1 MVALLE
7 AHQQLHHEQC
17 GQRTRLIVGQ
27 RYIICPC
34 WRPLNPPG
42 SVFVPRH
49 AWKDGTWRCYNMQH
63 RWDCDDMN
71 QLRQGW
77 AGRIITAQSVST
89 SGRSIWAENNN
100 GRRGLCVNQQFLQP
114 TDLMDLH
121 YLIESMGHPA
131 TLNADGEETCPADAR
146 TITVRVASYEEARV
160 RLNAIFAAD
169 LNAWGNR
176 ESIICCLSG
185 S

>member
-7 AHQQLHHEQC
+7 AHTRIHHEGC
-17 GQRTRLIVGQ
+17 GQQTRLIVGQ

-42 SVFVPRH
+42 SVFVPKR
-49 AWKDGTWRCYNMQH
+49 AWRNGTWRLNIQH
-63 RWDCDDMN
+63 HWSCDDMN
-71 QLRQGW
+71 RLRKGW
-77 AGRIITAQSVST
+77 SGTIITAQSISI
-89 SGRSIWAENNN
+89 SGRSIWAENSG
-100 GRRGLCVNQQFLQP
+100 GRRGLCVNQQYLQP

-121 YLIESMGHPA
+121 YLIESNGHPA
-131 TLNADGEETCPADAR
+131 TLDADGEETCPEDTR
-146 TITVRVASYEEARV
+146 KISLRVASYEEARI

-176 ESIICCLSG
+176 ESIICCLCG